1 MMRLTSLAVWAH
13 KLSPDELYE
22 AVKLQTSLTHPHEV
36 PITTSYLYCYAIR
49 LILKGKTSAE
59 DIYDMTL
66 HEADRIAMK
75 TGMSTVKYWMEN
87 TIDIDEI
94 DEMPNASERPYS
106 FVKTPFLW
114 ALYYLKKDFSYHTAL
129 SEII

>member
-22 AVKLQTSLTHPHEV
+22 AVKLQTSLTHPHELV
-36 PITTSYLYCYAIR
+36 ITTSYLYCYAIQ

-59 DIYDMTL
+59 DIYEKTL
-66 HEADRIAMK
+66 HEAERIAKK

-87 TIDIDEI
+87 
-94 DEMPNASERPYS
+94 
-106 FVKTPFLW
+106 
-114 ALYYLKKDFSYHTAL
+114 
-129 SEII
+129 